1 MDAYTTVPA
10 QRTEEENKKDKFG
23 IGSVKHPAVQDAL
36 NRIAWNEVPFPR
48 FSFPVQ
54 AAKRD
59 IRIRNQAGCFT
70 FHVPDM
76 SFLDE
81 LKLTIRRLK
90 IPHGNKGRLRKEL
103 ASVQMHPFRVFGD
116 LGNLA
121 KTVRGLFK

>member
-1 MDAYTTVPA
+1 FSREEDCTSEGSSQTDGWHRKVYADGAVFVVDAYTAVPA

-23 IGSVKHPAVQDAL
+23 IRSVKHPVVQDAL

-90 IPHGNKGRLRKEL
+90 IPHGNKG
-103 ASVQMHPFRVFGD
+103 
-116 LGNLA
+116 
-121 KTVRGLFK
+121 